1 MNYTYRQLLEA
12 LQEFSSDELDMHV
25 TIYDRG
31 REVYHPLNYTGKCEG
46 DDVVDADHPI
56 MIINDPEEN
65 VSEPHQEVVHT
76 FPDIRSCEIW
86 LEFADGS
93 TLTTDDFLDMDE
105 CIETQIRDTFE
116 IRPRLHDPATKSG
129 SAIVNFKW
137 KELGI

>member
-12 LQEFSSDELDMHV
+12 LQELSSDELDMHV

-65 VSEPHQEVVHT
+65 VSESEVIREFSDV
-76 FPDIRSCEIW
+76 RSCEVW
-86 LEFADGS
+86 LEYEDGS
-93 TLTTDDFLDMDE
+93 EHTADTFLNMDLS
-105 CIETQIRDTFE
+105 IEEQIRETFE
-116 IRPRLHDPATKSG
+116 APSLEVEEG
-129 SAIVNFKW
+129 SKLVNFTW

>member
-12 LQEFSSDELDMHV
+12 LQELSSDELDMHV

-65 VSEPHQEVVHT
+65 VSEPEVIRE
-76 FPDIRSCEIW
+76 FPDVRSCEVW
-86 LEFADGS
+86 LEYEDGS
-93 TLTTDDFLDMDE
+93 EHTVDTFLNMDLS
-105 CIETQIRDTFE
+105 IEEQIRETFE
-116 IRPRLHDPATKSG
+116 APNLEVEEG
-129 SAIVNFKW
+129 SKLVNFKW
-137 KELGI
+137 SELGI

>member
-12 LQEFSSDELDMHV
+12 LQELSSDELDMHV

-56 MIINDPEEN
+56 MIINDPDEN
-65 VSEPHQEVVHT
+65 VSEPEVIRE
-76 FPDIRSCEIW
+76 FPDVRSCEVWI
-86 LEFADGS
+86 EFADGS
-93 TLTTDDFLDMDE
+93 TLTTDDFLDMDK
-105 CIETQIRDTFE
+105 CIETQIRDNFCPE
-116 IRPRLHDPATKSG
+116 NVGGAK
-129 SAIVNFKW
+129 IVNFKW